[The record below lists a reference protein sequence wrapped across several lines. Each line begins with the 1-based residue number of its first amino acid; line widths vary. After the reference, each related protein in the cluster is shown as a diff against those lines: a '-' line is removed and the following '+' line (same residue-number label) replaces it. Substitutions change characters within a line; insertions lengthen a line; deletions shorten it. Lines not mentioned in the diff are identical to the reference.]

1 MERLELEETEALSEE
16 VVTAADASSENVQSI
31 GEERR
36 FTLEDI
42 EGDGF
47 TLEIEELET
56 PQESGPSN
64 DSIED
69 TQYDPFDLSLSDMPE
84 LKQKAEQESMESSF
98 TLVSKEF
105 ELEPQAGLPMTETD
119 TLEEADP
126 ALHFQ
131 IKESDAPA
139 AKGAPEEEE
148 TFDMDQPLSEMPR
161 RPLSDLPSK
170 IQDRMSRLQS
180 FQYQFKANLQ
190 NLSDAER
197 VPAYLRQGMEVDLD
211 QKSNEQPSNIG
222 VDNDGNIRT
231 NNSFLHDNV
240 D

>member
-1 MERLELEETEALSEE
+1 
-16 VVTAADASSENVQSI
+16 
-31 GEERR
+31 
-36 FTLEDI
+36 
-42 EGDGF
+42 
-47 TLEIEELET
+47 
-56 PQESGPSN
+56 
-64 DSIED
+64 
-69 TQYDPFDLSLSDMPE
+69 MPE

-139 AKGAPEEEE
+139 AKGAPKEEE

>member
-1 MERLELEETEALSEE
+1 
-16 VVTAADASSENVQSI
+16 
-31 GEERR
+31 
-36 FTLEDI
+36 
-42 EGDGF
+42 
-47 TLEIEELET
+47 
-56 PQESGPSN
+56 
-64 DSIED
+64 
-69 TQYDPFDLSLSDMPE
+69 
-84 LKQKAEQESMESSF
+84 
-98 TLVSKEF
+98 
-105 ELEPQAGLPMTETD
+105 
-119 TLEEADP
+119 
-126 ALHFQ
+126 
-131 IKESDAPA
+131 
-139 AKGAPEEEE
+139 
-148 TFDMDQPLSEMPR
+148 MDQPLSEMPR